1 MQLRAPTPEDAP
13 AVLAVLVARDV
24 VDLGAP
30 DYTLAD
36 LLDEWSAAELD
47 LRDDALVV
55 QDAGQVVGYAA
66 MRRVGAL
73 AVVAPDHEGRG
84 VGSRLLE
91 WVQARERDLGR
102 PAHRQ
107 LIVSGNIRAEAL
119 LRAAGY
125 AHVRSYHRKVL
136 PLGGASH
143 TVLAA
148 RQTGFRVR
156 TLDAGR
162 DGAVLFELD
171 RMSFAGVP
179 DYLPMPFDKFVEEHL
194 RTHDL
199 DPGLSLVAEDRA
211 GEVQGFL
218 LTRRWRAEGVGF
230 VDLLAVHPDRR
241 RRGLGIT
248 LLSTALQRFAD
259 AGLREA
265 QLSVASDN
273 PAALRLYERIGMST
287 LFQLDAYERPAA
299 PQGV

>member
-1 MQLRAPTPEDAP
+1 M
-13 AVLAVLVARDV
+13 LAVLVARDV
-24 VDLGAP
+24 ADLGMP

-36 LLDEWSAAELD
+36 LHDEWSAAELD

-66 MRRVGAL
+66 VRRVGAL

-91 WVQARERDLGR
+91 WVQARERELGR

-107 LIVSGNIRAEAL
+107 LIVSRNIRAEAL
-119 LRAAGY
+119 LRSGGY
-125 AHVRSYHRKVL
+125 AHVRSYRRKVL
-136 PLGGASH
+136 PLVGGSR

-162 DGAVLFELD
+162 DSAALFELD
-171 RMSFAGVP
+171 RLSFASVP
-179 DYLPMPFDKFVEEHL
+179 DYLPMPFGTFVEEHL
-194 RTHDL
+194 CTHDL
-199 DPGLSLVAEDRA
+199 DPGLSLVAEDDD

-230 VDLLAVHPDRR
+230 VDLLAVHPDRQ

-248 LLSTALQRFAD
+248 LLCAALQRFAD

-273 PAALRLYERIGMST
+273 PPALRLYERVGMST
-287 LFQLDAYERPAA
+287 LFQLDAYERPAV